1 MIKRPRS
8 SKRSPPPNEVA
19 RFLDLATNLSQSS
32 SRLEDQFWE
41 RRLAQEIDS
50 RLACGNEST
59 LTASLDQL
67 YNSDLPSYG
76 NLVDAIESSAEST
89 SQRGND
95 VADIL
100 LLAIPVLAW
109 SRLPIPCNRIKP
121 DILEAL
127 RTQLHGHVLA
137 KDARLCLAD
146 HFFSPD
152 QLPQSY
158 CETYEL
164 MKKLGKSA
172 LKEEDYTVDAKA
184 LAETA
189 VFLSDTRFL
198 LGCIAVKR
206 EATLFRWQEESISR
220 NDAIA
225 SWQQQSN
232 AVIGQY
238 FQACAFEV
246 MAPAAYHAAIREADR
261 ASRPYSLAASMDFLK
276 TVLASRSD
284 AFQASVA
291 SFHSPRQVEEYRIG
305 FGYANSNDILHGV
318 VWPILDP
325 EDESPEAMSRIEQQI
340 RDMGVARVNVLRN
353 RLPIE
358 FCDDCGAPLFPNPE
372 GEAMHAEL
380 PTDSNTSMP
389 HQLH

>member
-1 MIKRPRS
+1 MQTK
-8 SKRSPPPNEVA
+8 PPQTRVA

-164 MKKLGKSA
+164 MKKLGESA

-189 VFLSDTRFL
+189 VFLSDTRF
-198 LGCIAVKR
+198 C
-206 EATLFRWQEESISR
+206 
-220 NDAIA
+220 
-225 SWQQQSN
+225 
-232 AVIGQY
+232 
-238 FQACAFEV
+238 
-246 MAPAAYHAAIREADR
+246 
-261 ASRPYSLAASMDFLK
+261 
-276 TVLASRSD
+276 
-284 AFQASVA
+284 
-291 SFHSPRQVEEYRIG
+291 
-305 FGYANSNDILHGV
+305 
-318 VWPILDP
+318 
-325 EDESPEAMSRIEQQI
+325 
-340 RDMGVARVNVLRN
+340 
-353 RLPIE
+353 
-358 FCDDCGAPLFPNPE
+358 
-372 GEAMHAEL
+372 
-380 PTDSNTSMP
+380 
-389 HQLH
+389 